1 MNRSVQLFSNLK
13 SAPLIAILRGV
24 SPQNVLEISNQL
36 IESGIK
42 VIEVPLNS
50 PDAFT
55 SIKLLRENL
64 PASITVGAGTVLTV
78 KDVEA
83 IAQAGSEICI
93 SPNLDLEVLSAA
105 QILGLIPIPGIAT
118 PSEFFEAYKHGVRIM
133 KLFPFSNLG
142 ASFMKS
148 LKSVSPN
155 DAYLI
160 PVGGVGVE
168 DTVELVQSG
177 ALAVGIGNS
186 LYDPKVTKEEFV
198 ERCSKV
204 KKVLSQFA

>member
-1 MNRSVQLFSNLK
+1 MNRSVQLFSNLQ

-24 SPQNVLEISNQL
+24 TPEKVLEVSAHL
-36 IESGIK
+36 IDAGIK

-50 PDAFT
+50 PDACV

-64 PASITVGAGTVLTV
+64 PASITVGAGTVLSVT
-78 KDVEA
+78 DVEA
-83 IAQAGSEICI
+83 IAAAGSEICI
-93 SPNLDLEVLSAA
+93 SPNLDLEVIATA
-105 QILGLIPIPGIAT
+105 QRLGLITIPGIAT
-118 PSEFFEAYKHGVRIM
+118 ASEFFEAYKHDVRIM

-142 ASFMKS
+142 TSFMKS
-148 LKSVSPN
+148 LRSVSPN
-155 DAYLI
+155 DSYLI

-186 LYDPKVTKEEFV
+186 LYDPKISSDDFI
-198 ERCSKV
+198 ERCSRV
-204 KKVLSQFA
+204 KKVLAQFA